1 MFTSSVDMQ
10 GAFTKKKTQYGQTK
24 LNFGGPVYNS
34 SRGAGH
40 TERMVGNKEYL
51 DFSL

>member
-1 MFTSSVDMQ
+1 MPFR
-10 GAFTKKKTQYGQTK
+10 KKPTQYGQTK
-24 LNFGGPVYNS
+24 LNFNGPVYNS

-40 TERMVGNKEYL
+40 TERMNENKNYL